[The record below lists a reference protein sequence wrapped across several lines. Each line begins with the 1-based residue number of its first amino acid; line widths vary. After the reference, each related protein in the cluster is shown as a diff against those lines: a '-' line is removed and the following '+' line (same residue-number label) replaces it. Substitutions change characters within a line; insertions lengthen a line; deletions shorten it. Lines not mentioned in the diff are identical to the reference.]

1 MTRGTVPPTT
11 DRTTA
16 DGFDP
21 TRVEPGPALAAVL
34 TGPDPDVAAL
44 DAARAELDA
53 LARVHLDEGP
63 GF

>member
-44 DAARAELDA
+44 DA